1 MIMMHGKRKI
11 RPRRSKHC
19 LHSIDRADSKTVARS
34 ASAHCSQK
42 QITALPSAIGIWSLM
57 KSM

>member
-1 MIMMHGKRKI
+1 MMHGKRKI